1 MSTENVIS
9 IQISPEDKT
18 AIENAI
24 RTLEEELHPYVV
36 ALTPAQRRDLPKM
49 KDKTLPFVEKVVE
62 YTVTRPE
69 FIPAFMN
76 VPELV
81 KDKEA
86 FSILNTFLRLVT
98 NIQIELD
105 DTALLTGSEAYR
117 QSLVY
122 YNTVKQA
129 AKMNVPGAKEVYD
142 DLHKRFEHLSKE
154 EPPATPPQ
162 S

>member
-1 MSTENVIS
+1 
-9 IQISPEDKT
+9 
-18 AIENAI
+18 
-24 RTLEEELHPYVV
+24 
-36 ALTPAQRRDLPKM
+36 M

-122 YNTVKQA
+122 YNAVKQA

-142 DLHKRFEHLSKE
+142 DLRKRFEHLGKE